1 MKIKSSL
8 VVFQKDKTV
17 DVILNYHW
25 NMMTDMFT
33 IHIRFTQIKIDT
45 SAIFS

>member
-17 DVILNYHW
+17 DVIRNYHALKSDDRHVHSSYW
-25 NMMTDMFT
+25 AHTN
-33 IHIRFTQIKIDT
+33 
-45 SAIFS
+45 